1 MATCKLVA
9 QRPGQRL
16 GLGLACGLFVLLA
29 AESRTLVSA
38 YQTAWQESPG
48 MQPQDTINQTVPFLL
63 PTAAGPHG
71 PHTSARAGMHI
82 RAHMDAH
89 TEV

>member
-16 GLGLACGLFVLLA
+16 GLGLARGLFVLLV

-48 MQPQDTINQTVPFLL
+48 MQPQDTINQTVPFLP
-63 PTAAGPHG
+63 PTAAG
-71 PHTSARAGMHI
+71 PHTSARAGLHI
-82 RAHMDAH
+82 RAQLDTH